1 MRNLVSSRLIRAADA
16 LLGPLPRRTLG
27 RTGLSVS
34 VVGLGGESLL
44 KKESS
49 GRNGDKYSEA
59 IDYVRRALELGIN
72 YFDTA
77 PIYYPSEPRLG
88 EALKGVN
95 RNEIILA
102 SKTDKRGKDEAKK
115 QLEESLKNLKTDFLD
130 IWQIHHIDH
139 QDEVN
144 QIFAK
149 GGAMEALIEA
159 KEQGMV
165 RYLGV
170 TGHYDPKPLISC
182 LKRFDFDTV
191 LMVTNAADVHK
202 HSMIKNLM
210 PEAVKRNTGIIGMK
224 VCSRGR
230 LFDPMHITGMQQ
242 ALPYVLTLPV
252 SSVIIGH
259 DNIEQLEEN
268 VRIAKSFD
276 PLSNKKMQQ
285 LEDMTEEYA
294 NLALFYRKG
303 FEEYNPF
310 WSAYGQKESEK

>member
-1 MRNLVSSRLIRAADA
+1 MRDLLSSALVRAADV
-16 LLGPLPRRTLG
+16 LLGPLPQRTLG
-27 RTGLSVS
+27 KTGLSVS

-44 KKESS
+44 KKESPDRS
-49 GRNGDKYSEA
+49 SDKYSEA

-88 EALKGVN
+88 EALKGTN
-95 RNEIILA
+95 RSEIVLA
-102 SKTDKRGKDEAKK
+102 SKTDKRDRDGARK
-115 QLEESLKNLKTDFLD
+115 QLDASLKNLKTDYLD

-144 QIFAK
+144 KIFAYN
-149 GGAMEALIEA
+149 GAMKALQEA

-170 TGHYDPKPLISC
+170 TGHYDPKPLLSC
-182 LKRFDFDTV
+182 LERFDFDTL

-210 PEAVKRNTGIIGMK
+210 PEALKQNIGIIGMK

-230 LFDPMHITGMQQ
+230 LFDPMHITSMNQ
-242 ALPYVLTLPV
+242 ALPYVLTLPI

-259 DNIEQLEEN
+259 DNIGQLEEN
-268 VRIAKSFD
+268 IRIAKSFD
-276 PLSNKKMQQ
+276 PLSNKEMDQ
-285 LEDMTEEYA
+285 LEDMTKEYA

-310 WSAYGQKESEK
+310 WSAYGQKKGGK

>member
-1 MRNLVSSRLIRAADA
+1 MRNLLSSTLVRAADA
-16 LLGPLPRRTLG
+16 LLGPLPHRTLG
-27 RTGLSVS
+27 KTGLSVS
-34 VVGLGGESLL
+34 VIGLGGESLL

-49 GRNGDKYSEA
+49 DRSDDKYSEA
-59 IDYVRRALELGIN
+59 IDYVHRALELGIN

-88 EALKGVN
+88 EALKSVS

-102 SKTDKRGKDEAKK
+102 SKTDKRDRDSAWR
-115 QLEESLKNLKTDFLD
+115 QLENSLKSLKTNYLD

-149 GGAMEALIEA
+149 NGAMKALQEA
-159 KEQGMV
+159 KDQGIV

-170 TGHYDPKPLISC
+170 TGHYDPKPLVSC
-182 LKRFDFDTV
+182 LNRFDFDTL

-202 HSMIKNLM
+202 HSMIKGLM
-210 PEAVKRNTGIIGMK
+210 PEALKRNMGIIGMK

-230 LFDPMHITGMQQ
+230 LFDPMHITSMDQ
-242 ALPYVLTLPV
+242 ALPYVLTLPI

-259 DNIEQLEEN
+259 DNIGQLEEN
-268 VRIAKSFD
+268 IRIAKSFD
-276 PLSNKKMQQ
+276 SLSEKEMDQ
-285 LEDMTEEYA
+285 LESMTKEYA

-303 FEEYNPF
+303 FDEYNPF
-310 WSAYGQKESEK
+310 WSAYGQKKGGK

>member
-1 MRNLVSSRLIRAADA
+1 MRNLLSNKLISAADA

-27 RTGLSVS
+27 KTGLSVS
-34 VVGLGGESLL
+34 IIGLGGESLL

-49 GRNGDKYSEA
+49 DRSDDKYSEA

-95 RNEIILA
+95 RSEIILA
-102 SKTDKRGKDEAKK
+102 SKTDKRDRDGAWR
-115 QLEESLKNLKTDFLD
+115 QLDASLKNLKTDYLD

-139 QDEVN
+139 QDEVK
-144 QIFAK
+144 QIFAED
-149 GGAMEALIEA
+149 GAMKALQEA
-159 KEQGMV
+159 KDQGMV

-170 TGHYDPKPLISC
+170 TGHYDPKPLLSC
-182 LKRFDFDTV
+182 IKRFDFDTL

-210 PEAVKRNTGIIGMK
+210 PEALKKKIGVLGMK

-230 LFDPMHITGMQQ
+230 LFDPMHITNMDQ
-242 ALPYVLTLPV
+242 ALPYVLTLPI

-259 DNIEQLEEN
+259 DNIGQLEQN
-268 VRIAKSFD
+268 IRIAKSFD
-276 PLSNKKMQQ
+276 PLSNKEMDR
-285 LEDMTEEYA
+285 LEDMTKEYA

-310 WSAYGQKESEK
+310 WSAYGQKKGGK